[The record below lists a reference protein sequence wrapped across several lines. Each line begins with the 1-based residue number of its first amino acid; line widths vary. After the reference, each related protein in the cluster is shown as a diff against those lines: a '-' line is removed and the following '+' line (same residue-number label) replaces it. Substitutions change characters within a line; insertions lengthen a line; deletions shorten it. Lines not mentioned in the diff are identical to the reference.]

1 MKIIN
6 ISDADVSELINIIQ
20 KLDENN
26 LYLYWLLKE
35 KNDEILY
42 NNMKESIEQVL
53 EQYRK
58 QISKMYMLNLV
69 EQSLLGTTDTQI
81 NQVMNNLK
89 SKLDSKEI
97 LNENIINGLC
107 LSNLDSIFSNHNE
120 LDFNYTL
127 VLSSDIKEEN
137 KNNKYLN
144 GAIGYANSF
153 ATRKKI
159 NKTKKKIPNF
169 VQ

>member
-6 ISDADVSELINIIQ
+6 ITDADVSELVSMTQ
-20 KLDENN
+20 KLDEKN

-42 NNMKESIEQVL
+42 NNMKENIQQII

-58 QISKMYMLNLV
+58 QISKIYMLNLV
-69 EQSLLGTTDTQI
+69 EQNLLGTTNTQI
-81 NQVMNNLK
+81 NQVINTLK
-89 SKLDSKEI
+89 NKLDSQEV
-97 LNENIINGLC
+97 LNDYIINGLFV
-107 LSNLDSIFSNHNE
+107 SNLNTIFSSDSE
-120 LDFNYTL
+120 LNFSYFV
-127 VLSSDIKEEN
+127 VLSDDVKEQN

-144 GAIGYANSF
+144 SAIGYANSF
-153 ATRKKI
+153 GTTKKI

>member
-6 ISDADVSELINIIQ
+6 ISDADVSELINIIK
-20 KLDENN
+20 KLNENN

-58 QISKMYMLNLV
+58 QIAKIYVLNIV

-107 LSNLDSIFSNHNE
+107 LSNLDSIFSNSNNF
-120 LDFNYTL
+120 DYTL

-137 KNNKYLN
+137 KNNKYLTS
-144 GAIGYANSF
+144 AIGYANSF
-153 ATRKKI
+153 SNKKI
-159 NKTKKKIPNF
+159 QLKLRKRY
-169 VQ
+169 

>member
-20 KLDENN
+20 KLNENN

-42 NNMKESIEQVL
+42 NNMKESIEQVI

-58 QISKMYMLNLV
+58 QIAKIYVLNIV
-69 EQSLLGTTDTQI
+69 EQKLLNTTKTEMNQIINSLK
-81 NQVMNNLK
+81 N
-89 SKLDSKEI
+89 KLYRKEI

-107 LSNLDSIFSNHNE
+107 LSNLDSIFSNSNNF
-120 LDFNYTL
+120 DYTL

-144 GAIGYANSF
+144 SAIGYANSF
-153 ATRKKI
+153 SNKKI
-159 NKTKKKIPNF
+159 QLKLRKRY
-169 VQ
+169 